1 MLGVIDGER
10 GFGCGSR
17 GAAAARG
24 RAKECSRPPQ
34 LVWVAARCPDELATA
49 ATWDLGTTTT
59 SGTICFK
66 VTRCRSSAAR
76 HRQLGIR
83 LVHQPT
89 TFPSTLSSRH
99 QPTTN
104 ESIKRTNEYC
114 IVLNSEIFTRCLALL
129 FKMTLML
136 LWLMWLMWLMWL
148 EEAVVV
154 DKPSISSISR
164 FLREIETSDP
174 LLIPIE
180 CCVELHVDVRCV
192 S

>member
-1 MLGVIDGER
+1 MIDGER

-83 LVHQPT
+83 LVDQPI

-99 QPTTN
+99 QPTTTN

-114 IVLNSEIFTRCLALL
+114 IELNSEIFTRCLALL
-129 FKMTLML
+129 FKMTLMT
-136 LWLMWLMWLMWL
+136 LMWLMLM
-148 EEAVVV
+148 EEEVVV
-154 DKPSISSISR
+154 DEPSISSIPR